1 MRRKIQKEM
10 GLVTEPI
17 IVVLRPLAPPL
28 PLTDNAEDEEE
39 EEEEEKEEEEEEEE
53 EDGDG
58 RSPRAQ
64 PPESGRSTC
73 STV

>member
-1 MRRKIQKEM
+1 MRRTALRRKIQREM

-39 EEEEEKEEEEEEEE
+39 EETEEEE
-53 EDGDG
+53 GDG

-73 STV
+73 STA

>member
-1 MRRKIQKEM
+1 MEM

-28 PLTDNAEDEEE
+28 PLTDNAEGEQEEE
-39 EEEEEKEEEEEEEE
+39 AEEEEEEE

-73 STV
+73 STA

>member
-1 MRRKIQKEM
+1 M

-28 PLTDNAEDEEE
+28 PLTDNPEDEEDEEE
-39 EEEEEKEEEEEEEE
+39 EK
-53 EDGDG
+53 DGDG

-73 STV
+73 STA